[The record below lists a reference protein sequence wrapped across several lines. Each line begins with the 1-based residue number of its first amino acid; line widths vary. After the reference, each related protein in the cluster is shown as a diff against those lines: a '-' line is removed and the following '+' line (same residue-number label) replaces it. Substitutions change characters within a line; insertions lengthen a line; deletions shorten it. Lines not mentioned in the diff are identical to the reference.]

1 MGVGSCLHPSFRIRM
16 ITIVAALLM
25 FLEPLRFAAEALMV
39 IPTIGYRGSLA
50 MVELVAHGVV
60 AALSA
65 SAGFALFNKSPD
77 GGRLGRLAILAVTA
91 RSIQSLTWS
100 VLPNNTPPGSELLSA
115 GVTLAIAA
123 IALLILRGR

>member
-1 MGVGSCLHPSFRIRM
+1 M
-16 ITIVAALLM
+16 VATLLM

-39 IPTIGYRGSLA
+39 FPTIGYRGPLA

-77 GGRLGRLAILAVTA
+77 GGRLSAPGRPTCMFRLAVTTRSPDRIVATIGRFGLKSSA
-91 RSIQSLTWS
+91 RRM
-100 VLPNNTPPGSELLSA
+100 V
-115 GVTLAIAA
+115 
-123 IALLILRGR
+123 